1 MKKVTI
7 TRNRIVALKQHFSDV
22 SEITPEKGGTI
33 DTDCPHCGQ
42 RVTAEVPHEPFGKV
56 QTFKWRAARN
66 AEKCKQVAH
75 SFSAGLD
82 AIMAETPA
90 MATYFAEQEALFKRF
105 QKIDADGKPVAANPD
120 GSIPVDETRADEIK
134 AEMVVL
140 KTKHAEALAGY
151 EAQRA
156 LAKEYMEAPVEIELM
171 TVAVNDL
178 PRKISG
184 AWMLVIAEMLDG
196 LPTEGGGE

>member
-33 DTDCPHCGQ
+33 DVDCPHCGQ
-42 RVTAEVPHEPFGKV
+42 RVTAEVPSEPFGKV

-75 SFSAGLD
+75 SFSADLD

-90 MATYFAEQEALFKRF
+90 MAAYFAEQEALFKRF
-105 QKIDADGKPVAANPD
+105 QKVDADGKPVAANPD

-134 AEMVVL
+134 AEMVAL
-140 KTKHAEALAGY
+140 KAQHSDALAGY
-151 EAQRA
+151 ERQMTI
-156 LAKEYMEAPVEIELM
+156 AKEYMEKPVEIELRM
-171 TVAVNDL
+171 VHVNAL
-178 PRKISG
+178 PRKLSDVWRDAIK
-184 AWMLVIAEMLDG
+184 EMIDTQ
-196 LPTEGGGE
+196 PTEDGGE